1 MFKQH
6 WLTGGMGCNSSLK
19 SAMHTT
25 REFLDFNIVQS
36 AICSLGPPSLHSRVS
51 SIRLST
57 LRPVLPIQMYSY
69 VGVCIG
75 RRSFPYSVSAGGEGR
90 EVYGQLVRNSS
101 TQEKVRVRQRV
112 KYRNIKINFLFLPNM
127 KKVNAPMPGN
137 LMSYNLLYSP
147 LLNSLFLLNYYC
159 IGSPFST

>member
-36 AICSLGPPSLHSRVS
+36 AICSLGPPNLHSS

-112 KYRNIKINFLFLPNM
+112 KYRSFIKKI
-127 KKVNAPMPGN
+127 
-137 LMSYNLLYSP
+137 
-147 LLNSLFLLNYYC
+147 
-159 IGSPFST
+159 IFSFYQI